1 MISTVLMALMVFGAT
16 VAVASRVV
24 GVRALVEHSDS
35 MAPAIY
41 AGDLVIS
48 QDVTARAVQVGEV
61 VTFPDPDHRG
71 KRLTHR
77 VITVRHAGDIIVFDT
92 RGDANSGHEQW
103 TATADST
110 LGHLVVAFPRVGSV
124 FELLGSPPVAAGL
137 NGVIAGLLVLLA
149 VSRWRNRGRRSGRRR
164 EARVGAGAPAE
175 LGPHVGALTVFV
187 EDAKHP
193 TVRSEHGT

>member
-1 MISTVLMALMVFGAT
+1 MTDAGSPRRVRRPMALRTLSTVLMALMVFGAAL
-16 VAVASRVV
+16 AVASRVV

-35 MAPAIY
+35 MSPAIY

-48 QDVTARAVQVGEV
+48 QDVIARAAQVGDV

-71 KRLTHR
+71 KSLTHR
-77 VITVRHAGDIIVFDT
+77 VITVRHTGDIIVFDT

-110 LGHLVVAFPRVGSV
+110 LGRLVVVAPRVGSA
-124 FELLGSPPVAAGL
+124 FELLGSPPVASGL

-149 VSRWRNRGRRSGRRR
+149 LSRWRNRGRRSGEQR
-164 EARVGAGAPAE
+164 EEPARAPE
-175 LGPHVGALTVFV
+175 TVIR
-187 EDAKHP
+187 A
-193 TVRSEHGT
+193 